1 VIDVIRRV
9 IESAEGATYV
19 ISILQTFPAGVLC
32 ADAFAFQVARRVGFQ
47 AIHEITRNNMN

>member
-1 VIDVIRRV
+1 MIDVIRRV